1 MSLEDNLHH
10 YDYTLHKYNIS
21 SKASRMFRVGFRV
34 LLISSFAD
42 FSVAYGASQH
52 KNLASQSAGDI
63 TPHTHTIQK
72 KNAPLAQSGNET
84 IAIHIRRNAPHL
96 TRHVPLGGVGKSL

>member
-1 MSLEDNLHH
+1 MSLEDNLHS
-10 YDYTLHKYNIS
+10 YDYTLHKHNIS

-52 KNLASQSAGDI
+52 KILSSQSAGDI
-63 TPHTHTIQK
+63 TPHTHKIQK
-72 KNAPLAQSGNET
+72 KTLRWHKVAMKPLPYISDVT
-84 IAIHIRRNAPHL
+84 LHI
-96 TRHVPLGGVGKSL
+96 